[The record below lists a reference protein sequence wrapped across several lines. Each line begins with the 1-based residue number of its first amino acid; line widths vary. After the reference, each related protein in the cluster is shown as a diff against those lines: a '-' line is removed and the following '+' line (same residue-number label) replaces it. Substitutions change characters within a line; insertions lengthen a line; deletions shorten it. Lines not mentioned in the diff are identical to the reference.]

1 MSSDMVLKKICVVGL
16 GYVGLPL
23 ACAFAK
29 RNYEVVGYDVSDA
42 RIAELKNGD
51 DRTGELTK
59 TDLMKLSSKLMFS
72 SNPNVIRNS
81 DIIIVAVP
89 TPIKVDNTPDL
100 EPLIRST
107 KILAANL
114 KHGSTVVYE
123 STVFPGATEE
133 ICVPLIESKTGFKL
147 NTDFY
152 VGYSPERINPG
163 DKVNK
168 LENIIKIVS
177 GSNKKTLHLLEQI
190 YGDIVKAGIHSAPS
204 IRVAEAAKITE
215 NIQRDV
221 NIALVNEL
229 HQIFSL
235 MNINTM
241 EVVAAASTKW
251 NFMHVEPGLV
261 GGHCIGV
268 DPHYMIYK
276 STGHGHIPNLM
287 RNAREINEGMSTWV
301 VNNFLHYCQINQ
313 INLLDKTVT
322 VMGYTFKKNC
332 PDTRNTKVYSI
343 LKSLERLGVKT
354 YVWDPCLDISERE
367 RLLKNGVEIN
377 EFPPKNIDVGMIC
390 VKHDIIL
397 DYLKSYSG
405 NIFDFT
411 NLYESDV

>member
-1 MSSDMVLKKICVVGL
+1 MSSEMVLKKICVVGL

-29 RNYEVVGYDVSDA
+29 SNYEVVGYDVSEA
-42 RIAELKNGD
+42 RIAGLNRGD
-51 DRTGELTK
+51 DRTGEITK
-59 TDLMKLSSKLMFS
+59 TLLNELSSKLTFS
-72 SNPNVIRNS
+72 SNSNVIGNS

-89 TPIKVDNTPDL
+89 TPIKVDNTPNL
-100 EPLIRST
+100 EPLISAT

-133 ICVPLIESKTGFKL
+133 ICVPLIEAETGFRL

-163 DKVNK
+163 DKVNR

-177 GSNKKTLHLLEQI
+177 GSNIKTLRLLEQI
-190 YGDIVKAGIHSAPS
+190 YGDIVDAGIHSAPS
-204 IRVAEAAKITE
+204 IKVAEAAKITE

-241 EVVAAASTKW
+241 EVIAAASTKW
-251 NFMHVEPGLV
+251 NFMRVEPGLV

-301 VNNFLHYCQINQ
+301 VNNFLQFCQINR

-322 VMGYTFKKNC
+322 IMGYTFKKNC
-332 PDTRNTKVYSI
+332 PDTRNTKVDSI
-343 LKSLERLGVKT
+343 LKSLERLGIET
-354 YVWDPCLDISERE
+354 YVWDPYLDVSDRE
-367 RLLKNGVEIN
+367 RLLANGVEIN
-377 EFPPKNIDVGMIC
+377 EFPPKNIDVGMVC

-397 DYLKSYSG
+397 DYLKSFSG
-405 NIFDFT
+405 NVFDFT
-411 NLYESDV
+411 NLRESGA

>member
-1 MSSDMVLKKICVVGL
+1 MSSEMVLKKICVVGL

-29 RNYEVVGYDVSDA
+29 SNYEVVGYDVSEA
-42 RIAELKNGD
+42 RIAGLNSGD
-51 DRTGELTK
+51 DRTGEVTK
-59 TDLMKLSSKLMFS
+59 TILNELSSKLTFS
-72 SNPNVIRNS
+72 SNSNVIGNS

-89 TPIKVDNTPDL
+89 TPIKVDNTPNL
-100 EPLIRST
+100 EPLITAT

-133 ICVPLIESKTGFKL
+133 ICVPLIEAETGFRL

-177 GSNKKTLHLLEQI
+177 GSNIKTLRLLEQI
-190 YGDIVKAGIHSAPS
+190 YGDIVDAGIHSAPS
-204 IRVAEAAKITE
+204 IKVAEAAKITE

-241 EVVAAASTKW
+241 EVIAAASTKW
-251 NFMHVEPGLV
+251 NFMRVEPGLV

-301 VNNFLHYCQINQ
+301 VNNFLQFCQINR

-322 VMGYTFKKNC
+322 IMGYTFKKNC
-332 PDTRNTKVYSI
+332 PDTRNTKVDHI
-343 LKSLERLGVKT
+343 LKSLERLGIKT
-354 YVWDPCLDISERE
+354 YIWDPYLDISDRE
-367 RLLKNGVEIN
+367 RLKVDGVIVN
-377 EFPPKNIDVGMIC
+377 ELPPKNIEVGMLC
-390 VKHDIIL
+390 VQHDLIMNYL
-397 DYLKSYSG
+397 DFDRA
-405 NIFDFT
+405 NVFDFT
-411 NLYESDV
+411 DVY